1 VRAVVIGCALL
12 CATGVVAHP
21 QQARAADEAITSPT
35 QGQEIPLNTDIT
47 ITFTG
52 EPNSE
57 YTITIVKLLS
67 TIGYPHDV
75 DTMSEGEGSL
85 DTNTG
90 LYGGAGDYVIEI
102 RAGHGNT
109 SGSALDT
116 VGFTITP
123 E

>member
-1 VRAVVIGCALL
+1 MI
-12 CATGVVAHP
+12 
-21 QQARAADEAITSPT
+21 S
-35 QGQEIPLNTDIT
+35 
-47 ITFTG
+47 G
-52 EPNSE
+52 EPSSE

-67 TIGYPHDV
+67 LTGYPHDV

-90 LYGGAGDYVIEI
+90 LYGGAGDYVIQL

-109 SGSALDT
+109 SGPTLDT
-116 VGFTITP
+116 IGFTIAP